1 MARFIF
7 RLENILQIKYK
18 LEEQRKIE
26 FSIAM
31 DRLNTAR
38 YELERLY
45 GRRVFYE
52 NELSDMI
59 RNGAKAIELREASYA
74 VEVIKYKIIA
84 QIELVHIEEKNVEEA
99 RERLNLSMQERK
111 TFEIL
116 KEKEFEKFKQE
127 VNAAEMKEVDELV
140 SYKFSTLCSD
150 VAG

>member
-1 MARFIF
+1 MAKFIF

-31 DRLNTAR
+31 NRLNAEQAELDHLFEMKYY
-38 YELERLY
+38 YEDVLKDLIKE
-45 GRRVFYE
+45 
-52 NELSDMI
+52 
-59 RNGAKAIELREASYA
+59 GAKAVELREASYA
-74 VEVIKYKIIA
+74 IEVTKVRIIYQKERVRIEEENVEV
-84 QIELVHIEEKNVEEA
+84 A
-99 RERLNLSMQERK
+99 RENLNLSMQERK

-140 SYKFSTLCSD
+140 SYKFG
-150 VAG
+150 VAAKS

>member
-7 RLENILQIKYK
+7 KLENILQIKYK

-26 FSIAM
+26 FGIAM

-38 YELERLY
+38 YELENLY
-45 GRRVFYE
+45 ERRYYYE
-52 NELSDMI
+52 NELSSLI
-59 RNGAKAIELREASYA
+59 RGGARADELREASYA
-74 VEVIKYKIIA
+74 IEVIKYKIVV
-84 QIELVHIEEKNVEEA
+84 QTEQVYIEEKNVETA
-99 RERLNLSMQERK
+99 RENLNISMQERK

-140 SYKFSTLCSD
+140 SYKFSTM
-150 VAG
+150 A